1 MITYLF
7 FTGGYDST
15 YRLCELVIVN
25 KVKVQPIYISD
36 KYIDNEENKKTR
48 RKNHVYEK
56 KSQDKIIKKIK
67 ERFPHTKELIEPTI
81 IVKSIDYDSE
91 IEQAMIKMRNNKYV
105 RRSKCQYG
113 AMAQYCKNSNKKIEL
128 CAEIGG
134 HFEKKLG
141 RYIIKKE
148 GNYILDIN
156 KNKDLEI
163 FQNFYFPIIK
173 MTKHDMLQE
182 AKMRDF
188 DSILNNTWSC
198 WYPKNGKHC
207 GKCIMCRER
216 IVPYKEH
223 FTVTKTNKNDIAI
236 LTFIVILLIILGATK
251 YIAFS

>member
-56 KSQDKIIKKIK
+56 QSQDKIIEKIK
-67 ERFPHTKELIEPTI
+67 DKFPHTKELIEPTI
-81 IVKSIDYDSE
+81 LVKSIEYDDE
-91 IEQAMIKMRNNKYV
+91 IKKAMIKMKEKKYV

-113 AMAQYCKNSNKKIEL
+113 AMAQYCKNTNKKIEL

-141 RYIIKKE
+141 KYVTKE
-148 GNYILDIN
+148 GENYIFDIN
-156 KNKDLEI
+156 KNNDLMVFE
-163 FQNFYFPIIK
+163 NFYLPLIK

-182 AKMRDF
+182 AKTQDF
-188 DSILNNTWSC
+188 DTILNNTWSC

-223 FTVTKTNKNDIAI
+223 FTLRQTKQNEKI
-236 LTFIVILLIILGATK
+236 LLFGIIIILIILGATK
-251 YIAFS
+251 HISFS

>member
-36 KYIDNEENKKTR
+36 KYIDNEVNKKTR

-56 KSQDKIIKKIK
+56 KSQDTIIEKIK
-67 ERFPHTKELIEPTI
+67 EKFPHTKDLIEPTI
-81 IVKSIDYDSE
+81 VVKSIEYDDE
-91 IEQAMIKMRNNKYV
+91 IKDAMTKMRNNKYV

-113 AMAQYCKNSNKKIEL
+113 AMAQYCKNTNKKIEL

-141 RYIIKKE
+141 KYVIKE
-148 GNYILDIN
+148 ADNYIFDIE
-156 KNKDLEI
+156 KNNDLEI
-163 FQNFYFPIIK
+163 FKYFYLPLIK

-182 AKMRDF
+182 AKTQDF
-188 DSILNNTWSC
+188 DSILDNTWSC

-223 FTVTKTNKNDIAI
+223 FTLKQTKQNEKIFLFAI
-236 LTFIVILLIILGATK
+236 IILLLILGATK
-251 YIAFS
+251 YITFS